1 VKWEKEVPVDHE
13 AWLELLDWRGKEEDL
28 EEMESEDFP
37 VLQVQKEN
45 LVSRGYLVLLDRR
58 AIEAIKEMLDL
69 REMKETGE
77 WLEKMDLRVLLVFL
91 EKWAHED
98 FLDLGASMVFLVLL
112 VFLGL
117 RELQDLKEMRVQLV
131 PQDVLD

>member
-1 VKWEKEVPVDHE
+1 VKWEKEVPVDLE
-13 AWLELLDWRGKEEDL
+13 AWLELLEWRGKEEDL
-28 EEMESEDFP
+28 AEMESEDFP

-45 LVSRGYLVLLDRR
+45 LVSRGYLVLLDKR
-58 AIEAIKEMLDL
+58 AIEAIKVMPDL